1 MVNHGQSWSI
11 MVNHNL
17 PIIAIVGGPN
27 VGKSTLLNKI
37 ARERLAV
44 TSDLPGTT
52 RDRQYLDTSFNGVNF
67 TLIDTA
73 GLSFERGGE
82 LENNIQKQLEVAISE
97 ADAIILV
104 VDGKQPVQNLEQ
116 KALLK
121 FRKIKKPTVLAVNK
135 VDSPKN
141 REQQIEEFKKLGIK
155 PLFPISSVTGSGVGD
170 LLEYIAELVATSE
183 KSVEKDKKLNETISV
198 AIVGKPNVGK
208 SSIFNAILKDE
219 RAVVSV
225 IPGTTRTAID
235 DKITI
240 EETGYTFIDT
250 AGLKKKVHRQ
260 HEADIFGGFQTFKSI
275 RRSNVCLFII
285 DASEPITK
293 QDLIIAR
300 EIIDQNKGAVLIANK
315 IDLLEGSKKQ
325 LQIYLSQ
332 HFPFLWMCPVFFV
345 SAASGQGLEEAIK
358 AIKPIYDAR
367 QKRIDDEALEKFL
380 QKKLKQ
386 APPRRLLDQKIP
398 KVFSLRQIDV
408 SPPMFELLVNHP
420 AAISKQFRD
429 FLKNSIIRDL
439 NYWGMPIVLKLRGKK

>member
-1 MVNHGQSWSI
+1 

-170 LLEYIAELVATSE
+170 LLEYIAELVATPE
-183 KSVEKDKKLNETISV
+183 NL
-198 AIVGKPNVGK
+198 
-208 SSIFNAILKDE
+208 
-219 RAVVSV
+219 
-225 IPGTTRTAID
+225 
-235 DKITI
+235 
-240 EETGYTFIDT
+240 
-250 AGLKKKVHRQ
+250 
-260 HEADIFGGFQTFKSI
+260 
-275 RRSNVCLFII
+275 
-285 DASEPITK
+285 
-293 QDLIIAR
+293 
-300 EIIDQNKGAVLIANK
+300 
-315 IDLLEGSKKQ
+315 
-325 LQIYLSQ
+325 
-332 HFPFLWMCPVFFV
+332 
-345 SAASGQGLEEAIK
+345 
-358 AIKPIYDAR
+358 
-367 QKRIDDEALEKFL
+367 
-380 QKKLKQ
+380 
-386 APPRRLLDQKIP
+386 
-398 KVFSLRQIDV
+398 
-408 SPPMFELLVNHP
+408 
-420 AAISKQFRD
+420 
-429 FLKNSIIRDL
+429 
-439 NYWGMPIVLKLRGKK
+439 